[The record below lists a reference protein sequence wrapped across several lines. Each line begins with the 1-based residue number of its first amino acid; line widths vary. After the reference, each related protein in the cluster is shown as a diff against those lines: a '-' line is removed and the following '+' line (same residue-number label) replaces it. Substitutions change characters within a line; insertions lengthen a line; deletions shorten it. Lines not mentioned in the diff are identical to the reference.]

1 VKNNSGQLDAKPML
15 KVYFT
20 DFWKGFDPSD
30 NFFINLLKELYH
42 VELDSDN
49 PDILFYSY
57 RGKRFLNYRCNRIFF
72 TGENIRP
79 RLFDCD
85 YALSYDFSS
94 NKRIVR
100 LPLYVLYRGFDR
112 LTEPKNIDQ
121 LVSQKNKFCAF
132 LVSNKYSS
140 RRIDFF
146 KKLSKYKK
154 VDSGGSVLNNIGHS
168 VPEKCEFLKPYKFN
182 IAFENTSYPG
192 YTTEKVMEP
201 MTVGTIPIYWGNPL
215 VDRDFNTKSFVNCH
229 DYKNEEEVIEKI
241 IELDTHEDKYR
252 EMLTEPWFKDN
263 KPTKYG
269 DMELIKQNLKDILID
284 ARTHNP
290 VGTRASL
297 RMISLIYNLC
307 LDPVH
312 NNLIRIRRR
321 LSGF

>member
-1 VKNNSGQLDAKPML
+1 VKNNSSQLETKPML

-20 DFWKGFDPSD
+20 DFWKEFDPLD
-30 NFFINLLKELYH
+30 NFFINLLKELYN
-42 VELDSDN
+42 VELDSDK

-57 RGKRFLNYRCNRIFF
+57 RGKTFLNYRCNRIFF

-79 RLFDCD
+79 KLFDCD

-94 NKRIVR
+94 NKRIIR

-112 LTEPKNIDQ
+112 LTKPKNIEH
-121 LVSQKNKFCAF
+121 LVKQKNKFCSF

-154 VDSGGSVLNNIGHS
+154 VDSGGRLLNNIGHS
-168 VPEKCEFLKPYKFN
+168 VSDKWEFLIPYKFN

-201 MTVGTIPIYWGNPL
+201 MIVGTIPIYWGNPL
-215 VDRDFNTKSFVNCH
+215 IDRDFNTKSFVNCH
-229 DYKNEEEVIEKI
+229 DYDNDEEVIEKI
-241 IELDTHEDKYR
+241 IELDTHEGKYR

-269 DMELIKQNLKDILID
+269 DMEMIKQNLNNILID
-284 ARTHNP
+284 ARAHTP
-290 VGTRASL
+290 VGTVGSL
-297 RMISLIYNLC
+297 RMISLIHNLC
-307 LDPVH
+307 LDPI
-312 NNLIRIRRR
+312 NRNLIRIKRR
-321 LSGF
+321 LFGF